1 MLEFPEHLPLRA
13 FRLQA
18 SYTAARLNALD
29 ETRRLAGGFEE
40 AADKFAL
47 LEEEEAQLAVRRM
60 QTQAAVETAD
70 DAWDDTMLGFR
81 ARLLEQCAHDTESEL
96 YRRYFAEIPSNVTS
110 LSYPAEILIS
120 KELEAQL
127 AHEEEPSLKSFA
139 DRLAEKRAGLEG
151 LMAERTRL
159 EVEEARFANRVQL
172 AKQVL
177 NKVRRVLFTSL
188 EEIQMARGRPE
199 SWCAR
204 FYYAH
209 NDVLAALD
217 NDGAEQSPVEVV
229 HVASSDDDF
238 V

>member
-29 ETRRLAGGFEE
+29 ETRSLAAGFEE
-40 AADKFAL
+40 ASDKFAL
-47 LEEEEAQLAVRRM
+47 LEQEEAQLAVRRM

-70 DAWDDTMLGFR
+70 DAWDDTMLAFR
-81 ARLLEQCAHDTESEL
+81 ARLLEQSRHDTESDL
-96 YRRYFAEIPSNVTS
+96 YRRYFADIPSNVTS

-120 KELEAQL
+120 KDLEGQL
-127 AHEEEPSLKSFA
+127 AHEEDGELSVFA
-139 DRLAEKRAGLEG
+139 ARLAEKRAGLESI
-151 LMAERTRL
+151 MHERTRL

-177 NKVRRVLFTSL
+177 NKLRRVLFTHL
-188 EEIQMARGRPE
+188 EEIQMARGRE
-199 SWCAR
+199 AAWCAR
-204 FYYAH
+204 FYHSH

-217 NDGAEQSPVEVV
+217 ADGADNDPVEVV
-229 HVASSDDDF
+229 RVSSSDDDF